1 MTITGTPITPL
12 AVLSAQDIVDLMTG
26 EHQWMTSSIV
36 KEPLVGLVNG
46 RNKTFMLSV
55 TPATS
60 IIVADA
66 AGNTLTVTSS
76 DGESGSVVLETAPV
90 TTVFATYTN
99 TIVKPSAVNGIATSA
114 VSLMETL
121 YPRGYS
127 LVNSGGTLYLSSETD
142 SIVDT
147 VIYLSQVQRRFLA
160 NCAFYT
166 WVRSYYLE
174 STMHAIAFREQ
185 RASGLSVDRTKQGEH
200 YNAMLKIARENVE
213 ESRGAAMIEAGDE
226 ALISDAFGGI
236 VAGRATSKQPNSGW
250 YNDTVFPYPWS

>member
-1 MTITGTPITPL
+1 MTITGIPIVAL
-12 AVLSAQDIVDLMTG
+12 AVLSAQDIVDLMTN
-26 EHQWMTSSIV
+26 EHQWMTNSIV

-60 IIVADA
+60 IVVTDA
-66 AGNTLTVTSS
+66 ADNVLTVTSS
-76 DGESGSVVLETAPV
+76 NGESGSVVLETAPV

-99 TIVKPSAVNGIATSA
+99 TMVKPSAINGIATSA

-127 LVNSGGTLYLSSETD
+127 LVSSGGVLYLSLSTT
-142 SIVDT
+142 SISDN
-147 VIYLSQVQRRFLA
+147 VIYPSQVQRRFLA
-160 NCAFYT
+160 NCAFYI

-200 YNAMLKIARENVE
+200 YNAILKVARENVE
-213 ESRGAAMIEAGDE
+213 ESRGAAMTEAGDE
-226 ALISDAFGGI
+226 ALLSSTFGGI
-236 VAGRATSKQPNSGW
+236 VAGRATSAQPNSGW